1 MFGNWQVHVAFEVWG
16 ILFCLMAGVI
26 AYIASEKTNG
36 KRMWLTGLFLTQIL
50 ELAFDSMA
58 WIFRGNTTAAGYYMV
73 RISNAG
79 VYIFNYMLIVV
90 STGYLCASVKKKSEQ
105 WAGLWMASAVAGAG
119 IALTVITQFY
129 PLLYRFDETNH
140 CMRCDWFFLAH
151 VIALPGV
158 VLELAMLTKYRTSF
172 EKNKLIVLYI
182 YLLMPMIALIWQLF
196 FYGISLLQIMNT
208 ISLMCLFMVDAF
220 RQTQKLVAKERELND
235 MKIQVVLSQ
244 IKPHFM
250 YNVLNTITYLCDKDA
265 SVAKKALYDFSM
277 YLRGNLD
284 SLTSR
289 ALVPLD
295 RELDLVERYL
305 SLQKLRMGDE
315 LNIIYDIEDNGY
327 MLPPMTLEPFVENAV
342 AHGLAKADEGGTL
355 SIRTRLGEQ
364 NHEITIRDDGV
375 GFDPASYHIGGE
387 GEHQSIGIENVR
399 KRLWSMCKGTV
410 TISSEKGKGT
420 AILICIPRNS
430 LEEG

>member
-1 MFGNWQVHVAFEVWG
+1 MVGNWQVHVAFEVWG

-36 KRMWLTGLFLTQIL
+36 KRMWLTGLFLTQTL

-58 WIFRGNTTAAGYYMV
+58 WIFRGNTTNVGYYMV

-79 VYIFNYMLIVV
+79 AYILNYMLIVV
-90 STGYLCASVKKKSEQ
+90 STGYLCSSVKKKSEQ
-105 WAGLWMASAVAGAG
+105 WAGLWMAWAVAGAG

-140 CMRCDWFFLAH
+140 YMRCDWFFLSQ
-151 VIALPGV
+151 VIAFFGV
-158 VLELAMLTKYRTSF
+158 ILELAMLTKYRTSF

-182 YLLMPMIALIWQLF
+182 YLFMPVIALIWQLF

-220 RQTQKLVAKERELND
+220 RQTQKLVEKERELND

-295 RELDLVERYL
+295 RELDLVEHYL

-342 AHGLAKADEGGTL
+342 THGLAKADEGGTL

-364 NHEITIRDDGV
+364 NHEITVRDDGV
-375 GFDPASYHIGGE
+375 GFDPASYCIGGE
-387 GEHQSIGIENVR
+387 GGHQSIGIENVR

-420 AILICIPRNS
+420 TVLICIPRNS
-430 LEEG
+430 LEEA

>member
-50 ELAFDSMA
+50 ELAFDSLA
-58 WIFRGNTTAAGYYMV
+58 WIFSGNTTAAGYYMV

-105 WAGLWMASAVAGAG
+105 WTELWMAWAVAGAG

-151 VIALPGV
+151 VIALLGV

-342 AHGLAKADEGGTL
+342 AHGLAKADDGGTL

-430 LEEG
+430 LEEA

>member
-16 ILFCLMAGVI
+16 IVFCLMAAAI
-26 AYIASEKTNG
+26 SYIASEKSNG
-36 KRMWLTGLFLTQIL
+36 KRMWLTSLFLTQVM

-58 WIFRGNTTAAGYYMV
+58 WFFRGNTTVTGYYMV

-79 VYIFNYMLIVV
+79 AYILNYMLLVV
-90 STGYLCASVKKKSEQ
+90 STGYLCSCVKKESEQ
-105 WAGLWMASAVAGAG
+105 WTELWMAWAITGAG

-140 CMRCDWFFLAH
+140 YVRCDWFLLSQI
-151 VIALPGV
+151 IAFFGV
-158 VLELAMLTKYRTSF
+158 ALELTMLTRYRRCF
-172 EKNKLIVLYI
+172 DKDKLIVLYV
-182 YLLMPMIALIWQLF
+182 YLLMPVTALVWQSF

-208 ISLMCLFMVDAF
+208 VSLMCLFTVDAF
-220 RQTQKLVAKERELND
+220 RQTRQLVQKERELND

-265 SVAKKALYDFSM
+265 LAAKKALYDFSM

-289 ALVPLD
+289 TLVPLD
-295 RELDLVERYL
+295 RELNLVERYL
-305 SLQKLRMGDE
+305 SLEKLRMGDE
-315 LNIIYDIEDNGY
+315 LNIVYDIEDNGY

-342 AHGLAKADEGGTL
+342 AHGLAKAAAGGTL

-364 NHEITIRDDGV
+364 AHEITIRDDGV
-375 GFDPASYHIGGE
+375 GFDPGSYHIGGE
-387 GEHQSIGIENVR
+387 GDHQSIGIENVR

-410 TISSEKGKGT
+410 TISSEKEKGT
-420 AILICIPRNS
+420 TVLICIPRGG
-430 LEEG
+430 LEED

>member
-50 ELAFDSMA
+50 ELAFDSLA
-58 WIFRGNTTAAGYYMV
+58 WIFSGNTTAAGYYMV

-90 STGYLCASVKKKSEQ
+90 STGYLCAGVKKKSEQ

-151 VIALPGV
+151 AIALLGV
-158 VLELAMLTKYRTSF
+158 VLELVLLTKYRTSF

-342 AHGLAKADEGGTL
+342 THGLAKADEGGTL

-375 GFDPASYHIGGE
+375 GFDPASYYIGGK

-430 LEEG
+430 LEEV

>member
-36 KRMWLTGLFLTQIL
+36 KRMWLTCLFLTQIL

-151 VIALPGV
+151 AIALLGV
-158 VLELAMLTKYRTSF
+158 VLELVMLTKYRTSF

-342 AHGLAKADEGGTL
+342 THGLAKADEGGTL

-420 AILICIPRNS
+420 TVLICIPRNS
-430 LEEG
+430 LEEA

>member
-36 KRMWLTGLFLTQIL
+36 KRMWLTCLFLTQIL

-58 WIFRGNTTAAGYYMV
+58 WIFRGNTTAAGYYLV

-140 CMRCDWFFLAH
+140 CMRCDWFFLSQA
-151 VIALPGV
+151 IAFLGV
-158 VLELAMLTKYRTSF
+158 ALELGMLTKYRTSF

-289 ALVPLD
+289 VLVPLD

-342 AHGLAKADEGGTL
+342 THGLAKADEGGTL